1 MQNSFISEQGVSAW
15 QIKDDLNKAGFTDI
29 AIGLALRSLK
39 RKDMIWTDTQ
49 TDQNGDPYT
58 AYLIKDP
65 GEAWLLA
72 NQHKLVL
79 RRDRQR
85 PGAAPSDDVPF

>member
-1 MQNSFISEQGVSAW
+1 
-15 QIKDDLNKAGFTDI
+15 
-29 AIGLALRSLK
+29 
-39 RKDMIWTDTQ
+39 
-49 TDQNGDPYT
+49 
-58 AYLIKDP
+58 
-65 GEAWLLA
+65 LLA